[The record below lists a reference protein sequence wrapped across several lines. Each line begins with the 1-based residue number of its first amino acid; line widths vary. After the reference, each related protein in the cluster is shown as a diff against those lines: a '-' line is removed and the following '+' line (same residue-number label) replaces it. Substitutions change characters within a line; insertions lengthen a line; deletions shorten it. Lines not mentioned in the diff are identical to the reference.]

1 MPGKD
6 KKMRNAMKKALVP
19 YLKAEGFNGK
29 FPSFQR
35 KEKQLL
41 HLLTVQFDKHGGG
54 FFLEFAIH
62 PEGDLKTSWGEIV
75 PENKLDVAYAPIE
88 DRARLQENG
97 KPNSLRDDWFRYENL
112 SEDELE
118 TLVKHV
124 IGLFPQVN
132 NWLRNKRVGKNISAI
147 EL

>member
-1 MPGKD
+1 
-6 KKMRNAMKKALVP
+6 MRNTIKKTLVP
-19 YLKAEGFNGK
+19 YLETEGFNGK

-35 KEKQLL
+35 KEKHML

-54 FFLEFAIH
+54 FFLEFAYH
-62 PEGDLKTSWGEIV
+62 PPGDKKTSWGEFV
-75 PENKLDVAYAPIE
+75 PENKLNVAYAPIE
-88 DRARLQENG
+88 DRARLQEYG
-97 KPNSLRDDWFRYENL
+97 RPNSLREDWFRYENL
-112 SEDELE
+112 SEDEFE

-124 IGLFPQVN
+124 IELFPQVN